1 MFNRRDFLSIGS
13 IGLTS
18 FYIPNIA
25 MGDLKNNDKS
35 VIWVWLGGGPTHFE
49 TFNART
55 DVPSDPYKP
64 VPVNGVPSIRNS
76 KYDIELGG
84 GFVNLAKHMEKLNVI
99 ANFSHGDSSH
109 RQATHW
115 MNTAHYNADRAQTA
129 NSKYPSHGS
138 LVSSVYGAND
148 KKGSVICHAK

>member
-1 MFNRRDFLSIGS
+1 MYRRDFLSIGGV
-13 IGLTS
+13 GLTS
-18 FYIPNIA
+18 LYMSNLA
-25 MGDLKNNDKS
+25 LAESSSQDKS

-64 VPVNGVPSIRNS
+64 VPINGVSSIHDS
-76 KYDIELGG
+76 KYGIELGG
-84 GFVNLAKHMEKLNVI
+84 GFVNLAKHMDKLNVV

-115 MNTAHYNADRAQTA
+115 VNTAHYNPDRAQTA
-129 NSKYPSHGS
+129 NSKYQSHETPGGCP
-138 LVSSVYGAND
+138 YPA
-148 KKGSVICHAK
+148 HQ